1 MGNRV
6 TYAIG
11 NPHIMVIDN
20 SLYESDKPFWVYYN
34 NKLDAKFWFAESA
47 KAYIK
52 ILIRNQ

>member
-20 SLYESDKPFWVYYN
+20 SLYESEKPFWVYYN
-34 NKLDAKFWFAESA
+34 NKLKSKFWFEESA
-47 KAYIK
+47 KAYVK
-52 ILIRNQ
+52 FLIRNQ

>member
-20 SLYESDKPFWVYYN
+20 SLYESEKPFWVYYN
-34 NKLDAKFWFAESA
+34 NKLNSKFWFEESA
-47 KAYIK
+47 KAYVK
-52 ILIRNQ
+52 FLISD